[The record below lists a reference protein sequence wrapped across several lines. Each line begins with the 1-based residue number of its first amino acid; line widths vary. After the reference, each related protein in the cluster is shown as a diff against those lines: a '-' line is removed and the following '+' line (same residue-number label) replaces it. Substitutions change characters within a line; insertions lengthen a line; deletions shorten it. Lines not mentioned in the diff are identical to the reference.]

1 MEKKNALFIID
12 DGYQEIEFWYPYIR
26 LKEEGFNVISAGLS
40 KKTYHGLYGYPATV
54 DMNIRDCSPENFDI
68 VITTG
73 GKNNIKRLEQTS
85 DIIDFVKKI
94 YNMGKYIAAVYYG
107 ILIIA
112 HSGIANRKS
121 IAASNILKEELS
133 MYEVVYLDSPVVV
146 DDRVI
151 TSRSYADLPQ
161 FCSTIIS
168 FMEGVI

>member
-1 MEKKNALFIID
+1 MEKKNALFMID

-40 KKTYHGLYGYPATV
+40 KKTYHGIYGYPATV
-54 DMNIRDCSPENFDI
+54 DMKIGDCSPESFDI
-68 VITTG
+68 VIITG
-73 GKNNIKRLEQTS
+73 GKNNIKRLEQNQY
-85 DIIDFVKKI
+85 IIEFLKKL

-112 HSGIANRKS
+112 YSGIVYGKS
-121 IAASNILKEELS
+121 IAANNILKDELS
-133 MYEVVYLDSPVVV
+133 SYGVIYLDSPVVV
-146 DDRVI
+146 DDKII
-151 TSRSYADLPQ
+151 TSRSYTDLPQ

>member
-54 DMNIRDCSPENFDI
+54 DMKIEDCSPENFDV
-68 VITTG
+68 VIITG
-73 GKNNIKRLEQTS
+73 GKSNIKRLEQTQ
-85 DIIDFVKKI
+85 DIIEFVKKF
-94 YNMGKYIAAVYYG
+94 YNMGRYIAAVYYG

-112 HSGIANRKS
+112 HSGIAYGKS
-121 IAASNILKEELS
+121 IASNNMLKYELS
-133 MYEVVYLDSPVVV
+133 EYGVIYLDSPVVV
-146 DDRVI
+146 DDKII

-168 FMEGVI
+168 FMGGV